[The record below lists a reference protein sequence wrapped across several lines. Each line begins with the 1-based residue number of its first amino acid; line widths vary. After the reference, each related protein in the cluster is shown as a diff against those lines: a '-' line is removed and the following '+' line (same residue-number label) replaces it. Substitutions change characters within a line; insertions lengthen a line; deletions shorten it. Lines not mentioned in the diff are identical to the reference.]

1 MAGKI
6 THLEA
11 LSQVC
16 KHLDH
21 GTQEQ
26 RKIAKLLREE
36 STRKYAN
43 IGAIAPDIF
52 YFYHILSPR
61 RTKKAT
67 GWGDLSHHEKVFELV
82 LSFLD
87 RILSTEEGLYR
98 DRFIAFTLGYIIHCA
113 VDIITHPYIFF
124 ISGDFYSAD
133 KEIGSV
139 AQYNH
144 MRVEFALDSWL
155 LDFRWGMTPKAYDFV
170 HHVDVIHKA
179 KDGKRKMDPMLW
191 HFWLNGLKETFPEK
205 FRSNYLGSE
214 DKIIPGDIL
223 NESFLGYV
231 QFHRYLDSRNSF
243 VRAALSFLD
252 KISFHKV
259 KSSVLM
265 LPLKEHIDKRI
276 MNEEKKEW
284 SYPADPSLIRNDS
297 FIELLNRSCD
307 AAKDA
312 VSAAWNYLHDKTSR
326 AAILKEYQGYNLD
339 TGLRYHGIDTM
350 KQFSP
355 LS

>member
-21 GTQEQ
+21 GTAEQ

-52 YFYHILSPR
+52 YFYHVLSPR
-61 RTKKAT
+61 KTKKAT
-67 GWGDLSHHEKVFELV
+67 IWGDLSHHESVLELV

-87 RILSTEEGLYR
+87 RILETEEGLYR
-98 DRFIAFTLGYIIHCA
+98 DRFLAFTLGYICHCA

-124 ISGDFYSAD
+124 ISGDFYNKD
-133 KEIGSV
+133 KKISSE
-139 AQYNH
+139 AQYKH

-155 LDFRWGMTPKAYDFV
+155 LHFRWGMTPKAYDFV
-170 HHVDVIHKA
+170 QHVDLIFRA
-179 KDGKRKMDPMLW
+179 KDGKKKMDPMLW
-191 HFWLNGLKETFPEK
+191 HFWLRGLKETFPEVYK
-205 FRSNYLGSE
+205 TEYIGSE
-214 DKIIPGDIL
+214 EKIIPGDIL
-223 NESFLGYV
+223 NESFLGYLD
-231 QFHRYLDSRNSF
+231 FHRYLDSRNRF
-243 VRAALSFLD
+243 IRATLSFID
-252 KISFHKV
+252 KITFHKV

-276 MNEEKKEW
+276 MNEEKTDW
-284 SYPADPSLIRNDS
+284 SYPADPSIIRNDS
-297 FIELLNRSCD
+297 FVELINRSCE

-312 VSAAWNYLHDKTSR
+312 VTIAWNYVHDKASR
-326 AAILKEYQGYNLD
+326 SSLIKEYQGYNLD
-339 TGLRYHGIDTM
+339 TGLRYHGIEKM
-350 KQFSP
+350 RQFSP
-355 LS
+355 L